1 MDNKE
6 IKSENIESTNNEN
19 VSTNSN
25 NQLNADFSQIF
36 NMESEETPINEADL
50 PKEKN
55 LLNESMPK
63 LNVPTIPDENKEQI
77 IEKKKSDFNGE
88 EKILYEIQPEK
99 ESSPVIPFLFFIC
112 LIAFIF
118 ALPYISDKV
127 VYNDNPNKTPQQPTN
142 PIVQEEFYYF
152 NKSSVRAQKGTLE
165 FTNFVK
171 SHVNGEYNVTF
182 TLTNVGE
189 KIYQFDKKYY
199 LVMYEEDKIVYRAL
213 IHSFNAIGAMAAQEV
228 NLIINQR
235 AYERANKFK
244 IEEIL
249 SANYPEIKLDKTAG
263 EYKVLDCN
271 YKNNEVKYYFLENK
285 LAKIKETYHE
295 TSQNNPNFS
304 SNKSLYRTIS
314 TNYKQVEELN
324 SVFVETDDYFT
335 MINEF
340 ELKSISDAKLS
351 QLKVYRFFKYNEAP
365 KVVSFEL
372 EAQGY
377 TCS

>member
-99 ESSPVIPFLFFIC
+99 ESSPVIPILFFIC

-249 SANYPEIKLDKTAG
+249 SANYPEIKLDKTDG

>member
-99 ESSPVIPFLFFIC
+99 ESSPVIPILFFIC

-127 VYNDNPNKTPQQPTN
+127 VYNDNPNKIPPQPTN

-171 SHVNGEYNVTF
+171 SHVNGQYNVTF

-249 SANYPEIKLDKTAG
+249 SANYPEIKLDKTDG